1 MKQLLVAL
9 AAAGVVTASLASC
22 ATTAP
27 YAPTASP
34 NRVGYFEQQIEPER
48 FRVSYH
54 GPSGMGPNETEDL
67 VMLRAADL
75 TLEHGYDWF
84 RIVERYGQAAPPT
97 RPRFSFGVGG
107 ASFGRSSA
115 VGVGTSTGFGGEP
128 AFVSNL
134 EILIGR
140 GAKPATLDAYDARDV
155 AKVIRPRTPAR

>member
-1 MKQLLVAL
+1 MKQLLAAVAV
-9 AAAGVVTASLASC
+9 AASLSAC

-27 YAPTASP
+27 YAPAASP

-97 RPRFSFGVGG
+97 TPRFSFDIGG

-115 VGVGTSTGFGGEP
+115 VGVGTSTGFGGE
-128 AFVSNL
+128 ASFVSNL

-140 GAKPATLDAYDARDV
+140 GAKPAEPDAYDAREV
-155 AKVIRPRTPAR
+155 SRIIRPRAPL

>member
-9 AAAGVVTASLASC
+9 AAAGVVAGGLAAC

-27 YAPTASP
+27 YSAATSP

-54 GPSGMGPNETEDL
+54 GPSGMGPNQTEDL

-75 TLEHGYDWF
+75 ALEHGYDWF

-97 RPRFSFGVGG
+97 TPRFSFGIGG
-107 ASFGRSSA
+107 ASLGRNSA
-115 VGVGTSTGFGGEP
+115 VGVGTSTGFGGET

-134 EILIGR
+134 EILIGK
-140 GAKPATLDAYDARDV
+140 GAKPSEPDAYDAREV
-155 AKVIRPRTPAR
+155 AKIIRPRAPL